1 MKAFRCGCGQRVFF
15 DTSVCLACG
24 TAFGFDPE
32 RMDMRPLSPEYQRCR
47 NGVEYDACNWL
58 LPADAPP
65 GYCKSCSLNEVIPN
79 LDVPGNLALWMRL
92 ESAKR
97 RLLYDLLSHGLPV
110 GPATRMPGLRF
121 RFLEDRRRNPA
132 VFEDVVTTGHHSGVI
147 TINVAEADDVE
158 RTAAREQ
165 MQERYRTLLGHFRHE
180 SGHYYFEELLAYDT
194 GRNRWTQLFGD
205 ANIDYA
211 SSLEAYYRDG
221 PPSDWAG
228 RFVSAYATAHALE
241 DWAETFA
248 HYLHIRETLETARA
262 ERVAI
267 VEEHWL
273 PNTDLPAWILEWM
286 RLSITLNEL
295 NRSLGMDDPYPFV
308 ISAAV
313 VEKLVFVDELVSRPA
328 A

>member
-15 DTSVCLACG
+15 DNSVCLACG

-32 RMDMRPLSPEYQRCR
+32 RMDMRPLTPDYRRCR
-47 NGVEYDACNWL
+47 NGLEYEACNWL
-58 LPADAPP
+58 LPADASAL
-65 GYCKSCSLNEVIPN
+65 YCRSCSLSEVIPS
-79 LDVPGNLALWMRL
+79 LEVPGNLALWMRL
-92 ESAKR
+92 ENAKR
-97 RLLYDLLSHGLPV
+97 RLLYDLLSHGLPLDAGRRV
-110 GPATRMPGLRF
+110 PGLRF

-132 VFEDVVTTGHHSGVI
+132 VLEEVVTTGHHSGVI

-158 RTAAREQ
+158 RTAVREQ

-180 SGHYYFEELLAYDT
+180 SGHYLFEELVADDAS
-194 GRNRWTQLFGD
+194 RRRWTELFGD
-205 ANIDYA
+205 ASVDYA

-221 PPSDWAG
+221 PPAG
-228 RFVSAYATAHALE
+228 WEDGFVSAYATAHAQE

-248 HYLHIRETLETARA
+248 HYLHIRDTLETARA
-262 ERVAI
+262 ERVGI

-273 PNTDLPAWILEWM
+273 PGDDLPGWILEWT

-295 NRSLGMDDPYPFV
+295 NRSLGMEDPYPFV
-308 ISAAV
+308 FSAPV
-313 VEKLVFVDELVSRPA
+313 VEKLEFVHELVSRPA